1 MRKINKTI
9 VSIILLAFLV
19 LSLVGCGNN
28 LSASGQENGS
38 SPSIPKQINFGILRV
53 PNDETIAISEKIF
66 DKYFTEKGIKCN
78 FIVFDSGVEA
88 NKAFASGSIDFAT
101 MGHTNAVVA
110 LSTGLDVELI
120 WIHEV
125 LGEIEALAVKESSNI
140 NSIEELAGKKIAAPF
155 ASTSHYSLLNAL
167 KNAGIEDK
175 VELLDMQ
182 TADIVAAWERGDI
195 EAAYTWQPSLGK
207 LLKDGK
213 VIINSEEMANQ
224 GYVTANVKLVRK
236 KFAEQYPD
244 LVASFIACIAEGSMI
259 YRQDSNEGANI
270 VAKEL
275 QIEPQDALDQMKG
288 SIWLSPEE
296 ELKEQYLGSSDSV
309 GNFAAIMK
317 DTADFL
323 AQQGFLNKVP
333 TQEEFSKF
341 INSRYIEEA
350 IKILK

>member
-1 MRKINKTI
+1 MRKIKKTI
-9 VSIILLAFLV
+9 ASIILLAFLAP
-19 LSLVGCGNN
+19 SLVGCGNK

-38 SPSIPKQINFGILRV
+38 NPSVPKQINFGILRV
-53 PNDETIAISEKIF
+53 PNDEAIAISQKIF

-88 NKAFASGSIDFAT
+88 NKAFASGSIDFAS

-125 LGEIEALAVKESSNI
+125 LGEIEALAVKESSNV
-140 NSIEELAGKKIAAPF
+140 NSIEELAGKKIATPF
-155 ASTSHYSLLNAL
+155 ASTSHYSLLNAI

-207 LLKDGK
+207 ILKDGK

-244 LVASFIACIAEGSMI
+244 LVASLIACLAEGSMI

-275 QIEPQDALDQMKG
+275 EIEPQDALEQMKG

-296 ELKEQYLGSSDSV
+296 KLKEQYLGNSDSA
-309 GNFAAIMK
+309 GKFAAVMK

-323 AQQGFLNKVP
+323 AKQGFLNKVP
-333 TQEEFSKF
+333 SQEEFSKF
-341 INSRYIEEA
+341 INSSYIEEA

>member
-1 MRKINKTI
+1 MRKSMKA
-9 VSIILLAFLV
+9 LALIMLSGVLV
-19 LSLVGCGNN
+19 LSLIGCGNN
-28 LSASGQENGS
+28 LNVSGQAKGPNTS
-38 SPSIPKQINFGILRV
+38 LPKQINFGILRV
-53 PNDETIAISEKIF
+53 PNDETIAISQKIF

-88 NKAFASGSIDFAT
+88 NKAFASGSIDFAS

-110 LSTGLDVELI
+110 LATGLDVELI

-125 LGEIEALAVKESSNI
+125 LGEIEALAVKKSSNI
-140 NSIEELAGKKIAAPF
+140 NSIEDLAGKKIATPF

-167 KNAGIEDK
+167 KNAGIEDQ

-182 TADIVAAWERGDI
+182 TVDIVAAWERGDI

-207 LLKDGK
+207 ILKDGK

-224 GYVTANVKLVRK
+224 GYVTANTKLVRK

-244 LVASFIACIAEGSMI
+244 LVASFIACLAEGSKI
-259 YRQDSNEGANI
+259 YRENPNEGASF

-275 QIEPQDALDQMKG
+275 QIETQDALEQMQG
-288 SIWLSPEE
+288 AIWLSPEE
-296 ELKEQYLGSSDSV
+296 LIKEQYLGNSNST
-309 GNFAAIMK
+309 GNFAMIMK

-333 TQEEFSKF
+333 IQEEFNNF
-341 INSRYIEEA
+341 INPSYIEEA

>member
-1 MRKINKTI
+1 MRKSMKTLAL
-9 VSIILLAFLV
+9 IILSGLLV
-19 LSLVGCGNN
+19 LSLIGCGNN
-28 LSASGQENGS
+28 LNSSNQEKGTNTS
-38 SPSIPKQINFGILRV
+38 LPKQINFGILRV
-53 PNDETIAISEKIF
+53 PNDENIAISQKIF

-88 NKAFASGSIDFAT
+88 NKAFASGSIDFAS

-110 LSTGLDVELI
+110 LATGLDVELI
-120 WIHEV
+120 WIHEA
-125 LGEIEALAVKESSNI
+125 LGAIEALAVKDSLNI
-140 NSIEELAGKKIAAPF
+140 SSIEELAGMKIATPF

-167 KNAGIEDK
+167 KNAGIEDQ

-182 TADIVAAWERGDI
+182 TVDIVAAWERGDI

-207 LLKDGK
+207 ILKDGK

-244 LVASFIACIAEGSMI
+244 LVASFIACLAEGSNI
-259 YRQDSNEGANI
+259 YRENPNEGASI

-275 QIEPQDALDQMKG
+275 QIEPQDALEQMQG
-288 SIWLSPEE
+288 AIWLAPEE
-296 ELKEQYLGSSDSV
+296 LLKEQYLGSSDSV
-309 GNFAAIMK
+309 GNFAMIMK

-333 TQEEFSKF
+333 TQEEFNNF
-341 INSRYIEEA
+341 INPSYIEEA